1 MGSKALMNDTLY
13 QVATAIVP
21 LVFAIV
27 FHEVA
32 HGWVAKMLGD
42 PTAAERRRLSLNPLR
57 HVDPMGTI
65 LLPGAL
71 MLLGLPVF
79 GWAKP
84 VPVDYRRLR
93 NPKRD
98 MALVAAAGPGTN
110 LVLAAAAAVA
120 LGYLFPSLEAPVQV
134 HSLADFSF
142 QNLNRFLVINVSL
155 AIFNLLPLPP
165 FDGSR
170 ILRGVLPMGGV
181 RILDRIE
188 PLGIPI
194 FMIVFIVLPW
204 LVPGL
209 HIVDRIILPPIGW
222 VLEQFYLLA
231 SFVAGPELA

>member
-1 MGSKALMNDTLY
+1 MNDMLY
-13 QVATAIVP
+13 QATTVILP

-32 HGWVAKMLGD
+32 HGRVAQMLGD

-65 LLPGAL
+65 FLPGAL

-84 VPVDYRRLR
+84 VPVDYRRLH

-98 MALVAAAGPGTN
+98 MAFVAAAGPVTN
-110 LVLAAAAAVA
+110 LLLAAVA
-120 LGYLFPSLEAPVQV
+120 AVAIGLLVRSLDVQAAPSFWVGFV
-134 HSLADFSF
+134 GD
-142 QNLNRFLVINVSL
+142 NLKNFLIINVSL

-170 ILRGVLPMGGV
+170 ILRGLLPMGGARV
-181 RILDRIE
+181 LDRIE
-188 PLGIPI
+188 PIGIPL

-204 LVPGL
+204 LIPGL
-209 HIVDRIILPPIGW
+209 HLVDRIILPPISW
-222 VLEQFYLLA
+222 MLEQYQHLA
-231 SFVAGPELA
+231 ALVAGPELN

>member
-57 HVDPMGTI
+57 HVDPVGTI
-65 LLPGAL
+65 LLPGGL
-71 MLLGLPVF
+71 LLLGLPVF

-84 VPVDYRRLR
+84 VPVNYRRLR

-98 MALVAAAGPGTN
+98 MAFVAAAGPATN
-110 LVLAAAAAVA
+110 LVLAAVAAVV
-120 LGYLFPSLEAPVQV
+120 LGLLVR
-134 HSLADFSF
+134 SLAVGTETAFWPGFIAD
-142 QNLNRFLVINVSL
+142 NLKNFLVINVSL

-181 RILDRIE
+181 RVLDRIE